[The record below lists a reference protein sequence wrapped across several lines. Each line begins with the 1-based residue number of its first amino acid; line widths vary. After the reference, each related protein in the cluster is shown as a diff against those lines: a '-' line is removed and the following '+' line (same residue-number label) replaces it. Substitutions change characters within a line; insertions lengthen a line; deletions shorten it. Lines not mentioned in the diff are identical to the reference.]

1 MRGNGNSYNA
11 ATASEPPQ
19 SARAVRIGNEQYARE
34 NESFGLTTMRGHQ
47 VRVRAGRLPQ
57 VLQRRPWGGRQYFGA
72 YVALTHPEVR
82 RDGLLTS

>member
-1 MRGNGNSYNA
+1 M
-11 ATASEPPQ
+11 
-19 SARAVRIGNEQYARE
+19 RIGNAQYARE
-34 NESFGLTTMRGHQ
+34 NESFGLTTLRGHQ